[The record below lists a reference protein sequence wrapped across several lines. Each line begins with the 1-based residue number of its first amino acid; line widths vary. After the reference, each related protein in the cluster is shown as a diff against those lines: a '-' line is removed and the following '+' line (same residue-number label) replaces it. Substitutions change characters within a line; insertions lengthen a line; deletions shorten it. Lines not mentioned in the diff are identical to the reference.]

1 MLSVPPVS
9 SWEALHP
16 SISHF
21 PIVLLIVGP
30 LFVLLGLWLRD
41 HRRVLTAVAVGLMV
55 AGTLGVYLSAST
67 GDEAKKAAPQTPEVK
82 QAVETHE
89 NLGSVARAVF
99 TVLTLLLAAL
109 QYGPGLLRKELGT
122 RAYTTLAVLF
132 LLLCAGG
139 ALVLLNTAHTGGLLV
154 HKLGVHAKI

>member
-1 MLSVPPVS
+1 MFSLPPVP

-21 PIVLLIVGP
+21 PIVLLMVGP
-30 LFVLLGLWLRD
+30 LFVLLALWLRD
-41 HRRVLTAVAVGLMV
+41 QRRTLMAVAVGLMV

-67 GDEAKKAAPQTPEVK
+67 GDEAKKAAPQTAEVK
-82 QAVETHE
+82 QALESHE
-89 NLGSVARAVF
+89 NLGSVVRAVF
-99 TVLTLLLAAL
+99 SVLTVLLAAL
-109 QYGPGLLRKELGT
+109 QYGPGLLRKELSA
-122 RAYTTLAVLF
+122 RAYTTLAVVF
-132 LLLCAGG
+132 LLLCVGG